1 MLANNLMEVS
11 AEQGVGGLN
20 LQPARD
26 LGPRVPFVRKISE
39 LNRESP
45 LMKSTS
51 PSIAPNA
58 DRVHDVAKLNRFE
71 SLRSVLTR
79 PTGGGRGFKSL
90 APWGAATA
98 QGLTR
103 RFFTARTFEKI
114 SGNQTIKQR
123 RPPRGRGAQ
132 ISGALG
138 AGTARPGTRAFP
150 RNSFFARM
158 QRAFG
163 LEPHSKNRREIQ
175 GGGGSGRL
183 GEEMR

>member
-90 APWGAATA
+90 AHWGAATA

-103 RFFTARTFEKI
+103 RFFSARTFEKI

-175 GGGGSGRL
+175 GGGG
-183 GEEMR
+183 

>member
-71 SLRSVLTR
+71 SLRSVLSR
-79 PTGGGRGFKSL
+79 PTGGGGGFKSL
-90 APWGAATA
+90 AHGGAVTA
-98 QGLTR
+98 QGLTH
-103 RFFTARTFEKI
+103 RFFAAQTFEKI
-114 SGNQTIKQR
+114 SGIKQSNGDR
-123 RPPRGRGAQ
+123 STMGVGDSIFGTLGTDRHAR
-132 ISGALG
+132 ISAKYFFP
-138 AGTARPGTRAFP
+138 TAAARLRPGAAFKKSP
-150 RNSFFARM
+150 RNSGWGGVVGGLAR
-158 QRAFG
+158 
-163 LEPHSKNRREIQ
+163 K
-175 GGGGSGRL
+175 
-183 GEEMR
+183 

>member
-26 LGPRVPFVRKISE
+26 LGPRVPYVRKISE

-79 PTGGGRGFKSL
+79 PTGGGRGLKS
-90 APWGAATA
+90 PGPSG
-98 QGLTR
+98 QGPR
-103 RFFTARTFEKI
+103 VQARAHF
-114 SGNQTIKQR
+114 
-123 RPPRGRGAQ
+123 
-132 ISGALG
+132 
-138 AGTARPGTRAFP
+138 
-150 RNSFFARM
+150 
-158 QRAFG
+158 
-163 LEPHSKNRREIQ
+163 REILFSHGCSAPSAWSRIQ
-175 GGGGSGRL
+175 KIAAKFRVGGGS
-183 GEEMR
+183 